1 MKARLLNA
9 RRSTRMGVAKKRM
22 IAGALAFGFIV
33 VTLVAWWVFA
43 SLAETV
49 VNCVPWRLGGACES
63 PFTNRPRLQSG
74 VRISML
80 IVSLI
85 AAIWVA
91 NRLFYTAETYEPL
104 PQPAPVPAPPQ
115 APGTE
120 KQ

>member
-1 MKARLLNA
+1 
-9 RRSTRMGVAKKRM
+9 MGVAKKRM

-33 VTLVAWWVFA
+33 VTLLAWWLFA

-49 VNCVPWRLGGACES
+49 VNCVPWRLGSACES
-63 PFTNRPRLQSG
+63 PFTARPRIQTG

-91 NRLFYTAETYEPL
+91 HRLFYTAESYEPRVD
-104 PQPAPVPAPPQ
+104 AEPAPP
-115 APGTE
+115 AATTPPPTG
-120 KQ
+120 KP

>member
-1 MKARLLNA
+1 
-9 RRSTRMGVAKKRM
+9 MGVAKKRV

-33 VTLVAWWVFA
+33 VTLIAWYLFA

-49 VNCVPWRLGGACES
+49 VNCVPWRFGASCES
-63 PFTNRPRLQSG
+63 PFTNRSRLQTG

-91 NRLFYTAETYEPL
+91 NRLFYTAPSYE
-104 PQPAPVPAPPQ
+104 PVPA
-115 APGTE
+115 APESTTVATDT
-120 KQ
+120 Q

>member
-1 MKARLLNA
+1 
-9 RRSTRMGVAKKRM
+9 MGVAKKRM

-33 VTLVAWWVFA
+33 VTLLAWWLFA

-63 PFTNRPRLQSG
+63 PFTARPRLQSG

-91 NRLFYTAETYEPL
+91 NRLFYTVESYEPIPIPPPPPQKAASAET
-104 PQPAPVPAPPQ
+104 
-115 APGTE
+115 
-120 KQ
+120 K